1 MGHNLSAIIGNCA
14 ATEKLSADWSCAQTI
29 RLPQGYCLIPLTD
42 DFFDTVT
49 AAFGTSNEAGATDL
63 IYLTAAIHHLLCQ
76 YTVHNKLIYI
86 ETDYTG
92 GVGTQAG
99 VLYSNGQISVLPQN
113 SSGTINRLLQA
124 LGVKRLPGKDE
135 FDTLQLGRYRH
146 TNDLVD

>member
-1 MGHNLSAIIGNCA
+1 MGHNLSAIIGSWT
-14 ATEKLSADWSCAQTI
+14 ATEKLAADWPCAQTI
-29 RLPQGYCLIPLTD
+29 HLPQGYCLIPLTD

-49 AAFGTSNEAGATDL
+49 AVFGTSNEASTTDL

-76 YTVHNKLIYI
+76 YALHDKLIYI

-99 VLYSNGQISVLPQN
+99 VLYSNGQISTLPQ
-113 SSGTINRLLQA
+113 SDSGIINGLLQA

-146 TNDLVD
+146 TNDFVD